1 MSEATELIK
10 AQITKYEKDRE
21 VANMAK
27 NRAER
32 DVDAQQT
39 LVDIYDASLAS
50 LRADLAKIAPE
61 EGEETE
67 PNPEGGS

>member
-1 MSEATELIK
+1 MSEAAELIK
-10 AQITKYEKDRE
+10 AQITKVEKDRE

-32 DVDAQQT
+32 DVRDQQT
-39 LVDIYDASLAS
+39 LVDIYDASLRS
-50 LRADLAKIAPE
+50 LRADLAKIAP